1 MIEVE
6 HLTKKFGPHTAIDDI
21 TFSARQG
28 EILGFLGP
36 NGAGKTTTMRILT
49 CFFPPSSGRAVVAG
63 HDCFEESLAV
73 RKRIGY
79 LPESVPLYRDM
90 GVEHYLRF
98 VAGVK
103 GMGAKEITQGVARVV
118 SDCGLEAVTRR
129 PIGELSKGYR
139 QRVGLAQALVNDPA
153 VLVLDEPT
161 VGLDPRQIRE
171 IRKLIKDLAGQR
183 TVIISTH
190 ILPEVRMVCD
200 RIVIVNG
207 GRLVAVDTPDN
218 LTAHLRTA
226 TRIALRVMGP
236 PQEILQ
242 TLRAIPGVKQVE
254 ESPPNPLAEG
264 HGFVVELQ
272 EGTDAQNHRK
282 VLAPAIIGRHWD
294 LVEMHTLEMS
304 LEEVFIK
311 LVTRE
316 EEV

>member
-21 TFSARQG
+21 TFSANKG

-63 HDCFEESLAV
+63 HDCFEESLEV

-79 LPESVPLYRDM
+79 LPENVPLYRDM
-90 GVEHYLRF
+90 TVQHYLRF

-103 GMGAKEITQGVARVV
+103 GMDAKAVSKGVAQVLGE
-118 SDCGLEAVTRR
+118 CGLESVSHR

-139 QRVGLAQALVNDPA
+139 QRVGLAQALVNNPD

-200 RIVIVNG
+200 RIVIVNS
-207 GRLVAVDTPDN
+207 GRLVAIDTPEN
-218 LTAHLRTA
+218 LTAHLRTSA
-226 TRIALRVMGP
+226 RIALRVLGP
-236 PQEILQ
+236 PQEVLQ
-242 TLRAIPGVKQVE
+242 TLSALPGVKQVE
-254 ESPPNPLAEG
+254 VAPANPQAEG
-264 HGFVVELQ
+264 HGFVVEFQ
-272 EGTDAQNHRK
+272 EGVDVKSHGK
-282 VLAPAIIGRHWD
+282 SLPPAIIGRNWD
-294 LVEMHTLEMS
+294 LIEMHTLEMS
-304 LEEVFIK
+304 LEDVFIK

-316 EEV
+316 EGV